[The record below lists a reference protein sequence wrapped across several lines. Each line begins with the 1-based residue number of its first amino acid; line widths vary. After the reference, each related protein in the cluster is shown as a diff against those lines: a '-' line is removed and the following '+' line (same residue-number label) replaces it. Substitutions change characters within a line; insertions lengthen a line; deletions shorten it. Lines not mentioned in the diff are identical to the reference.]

1 MKEILDI
8 SGNIKSTRK
17 ADHILSMPRL
27 RKFQRSKTTFKSSSK
42 RHVCGKPSIHIL
54 SPCLVEMLDTA
65 DKVQL
70 EVKYRLPPLCP
81 SSRTRPRVIQVCGF
95 LVDFISIICGFFRFV
110 KVHF

>member
-1 MKEILDI
+1 MVYKLSYRGVVYEKDFKSFNLI
-8 SGNIKSTRK
+8 SPCVAI
-17 ADHILSMPRL
+17 
-27 RKFQRSKTTFKSSSK
+27 QRSKTTFKSSSK

-95 LVDFISIICGFFRFV
+95 LVDFINIIFEFSRFV
-110 KVHF
+110 